1 VAERWELVLAGRC
14 RGGVGYWDRE
24 GRGGEDTLRT
34 QIFIE
39 VLLARA
45 QKLCLPKWEN
55 GKHTPLPVVCF
66 EMERSNYG
74 SKHGTKRVAREF

>member
-1 VAERWELVLAGRC
+1 LLAAAGAAW
-14 RGGVGYWDRE
+14 GIGTE
-24 GRGGEDTLRT
+24 RGGEDTLRT